1 MRTSGG
7 CGKVLAI
14 AAVLL
19 LNLTAMGSSLAR
31 SAGSALSASNLT
43 GQLLVAAPEM
53 PDPRFRRTVIYMVH
67 HDATGAM
74 GVVVNRPIGDVP
86 LARLLEE
93 SGLKSE
99 GVTGNIR
106 MHAGGPVEQA
116 RAVVLHSA
124 DYRGAG
130 TELVTGSVALTGDP
144 DILRAIAAGT
154 GPRRRLFV
162 LGYAGWR
169 PGQLEAEIKAGGW
182 VTAPA
187 DEALV
192 FDEDY
197 DSKWDRAMARRIID
211 L

>member
-7 CGKVLAI
+7 GKVLAI
-14 AAVLL
+14 AALLVL
-19 LNLTAMGSSLAR
+19 NVTAMGSSLAR
-31 SAGSALSASNLT
+31 AAGSAPEASSLT

-67 HDATGAM
+67 HDAAGAV
-74 GVVVNRPIGDVP
+74 GVAVNRPIGDVP

-106 MHAGGPVEQA
+106 MHAGGPVEQT
-116 RAVVLHSA
+116 RAMVLHSA

-130 TELVTGSVALTGDP
+130 TELISGTVALTGDP

-162 LGYAGWR
+162 LGYAGWG

-182 VTAPA
+182 VTVPA

-197 DSKWDRAMARRIID
+197 DSKWDRALARRIID